1 MFQRLCRILL
11 STAMTLFLQVSYASN
26 QTVLEIDSIDFS
38 QRLAQGIE
46 YLEDTSGQLTIDEV
60 LSRSKEFKVFEQ
72 NTLQM
77 GYSSSTYWIRLH
89 IANRL
94 PVHLTDSKED
104 RFYISIRYP
113 LLDDVQFY
121 HLKDGTQNQYKTGDR
136 YSFDHRFLKLNNFIY
151 PVTIPVNQTGDIYVR
166 VQSTSSLSIPL
177 FVQTEKSF
185 AEQQH
190 KLNTINGVYLGITF
204 GLCVYNLFL
213 WIGVR
218 KKVYGLYVLVILN
231 LMLFNSTMLGYSF
244 RIWPNAIS
252 FQQISIYVFSV
263 TAAAAVC
270 IFGMAFLKTR
280 KFQPKTHKVILGI
293 VAVYAICVP
302 LMFFTTPLV
311 ASKINVLVMLS
322 GVFVLFIAAIRSV
335 IQGYGPA
342 RYYLIGQGAV
352 LFSVFFTVLTSQGVI
367 PLYYLAPEVMKWSSA
382 FELIFFSIGLA
393 DLVNHERKLREQA
406 QKESAHAQ
414 EQLLQSQIKLTQ
426 HLDELVRQRT
436 EELEV
441 ANQRLQELNTKDELT
456 GLRNRRY
463 LNEALPMEYQRAY
476 REKNHLAVLL
486 FDIDFF
492 KKLNDTYGHQFG
504 DLCLST
510 AGRLI
515 QSNLHRP
522 PDVGIRYGGE
532 EFVVM
537 LPNTNMDG
545 AIAVA
550 EKIRRAF
557 VNEVIADDQH
567 SVTITVSIGVACEIP
582 PDREGFEQ
590 MLKLADDRLYMA
602 KENGRNQVV
611 ATDTVAPKQAEKT
624 DAASSGNNFD
634 ADLEDNQAT
643 G

>member
-1 MFQRLCRILL
+1 MLHRLCRILL
-11 STAMTLFLQVSYASN
+11 TVTMALFAQASFASLQQSM
-26 QTVLEIDSIDFS
+26 LDIKSIDYS

-46 YLEDTSGQLTIDEV
+46 YLEDTNGQMTIEEVVTRSGDFQAFGE
-60 LSRSKEFKVFEQ
+60 

-77 GYSSSTYWIRLH
+77 GYSDSAYWIRLR
-89 IANRL
+89 ITNQL
-94 PVHLTDSKED
+94 PTHLTESQDD

-121 HLKDGTQNQYKTGDR
+121 QINNGEQSLYKTGDR
-136 YSFDHRFLKLNNFIY
+136 YKFDHRFLKLNNFIY
-151 PVTIPVNQTGDIYVR
+151 PITIATNETTEVYIR
-166 VQSTSSLSIPL
+166 VQSSSSISIPL

-190 KLNTINGVYLGITF
+190 KLNTINGIYLGITF

-244 RIWPNAIS
+244 RLWPNAVS

-280 KFQPKTHKVILGI
+280 KFQPKMHKVILGV
-293 VAVYAICVP
+293 VAVYAVCVP

-322 GVFVLFIAAIRSV
+322 GVFVLFVAAIRSV

-406 QKESAHAQ
+406 QKESAVAQ

-436 EELEV
+436 EELEF

-463 LNEALPMEYQRAY
+463 LNEAFPIEYQRAY
-476 REKNHLAVLL
+476 REKSHLSVLL

-510 AGRLI
+510 AGKLI
-515 QSNLHRP
+515 QTNLHRP

-537 LPNTNMDG
+537 LPNTNMEG

-550 EKIRRAF
+550 EKIRKAF
-557 VNEVIADDQH
+557 VNEVIADDQN
-567 SVTITVSIGVACEIP
+567 SVTITVSIGIASEIP
-582 PDREGFEQ
+582 PDREGHEK

-611 ATDTVAPKQAEKT
+611 ATDKIEPKSTLENNQPPPESDMDAPGSQA
-624 DAASSGNNFD
+624 AG
-634 ADLEDNQAT
+634 
-643 G
+643 